1 MQMKIFRTDPDAA
14 LQAAQ
19 ADLQAAERR
28 IGELQIERAA
38 AIEQAEGGEYVSAV
52 AMINT
57 ELAHLGASVV
67 AHGARVVAMKTRCHQ
82 QVLARR
88 EQDRQAGI
96 ADVRKRLGKRSAA
109 ARKLDTALA
118 EIKRSFAELMAADE
132 EAFSDFPP
140 SVSPLGRL
148 AHFRL
153 DGFQALSAWRRP
165 QPPSA
170 GIVRR
175 VAELDAFNFADA
187 IEARNREVIEML
199 ESSPL
204 PADEVAA

>member
-1 MQMKIFRTDPDAA
+1 MKIFRADPDAA

-38 AIEQAEGGEYVSAV
+38 AIEQAEGSEYVSAV
-52 AMINT
+52 AKIST
-57 ELAHLGASVV
+57 ELAHLGASVGAHRDRV
-67 AHGARVVAMKTRCHQ
+67 AAMETRRRQ
-82 QVLARR
+82 QILARR

-96 ADVRKRLGKRSAA
+96 ADVRKRLGKRSVA

-118 EIKRSFAELMAADE
+118 EVKRSFAELMEADE
-132 EAFSDFPP
+132 EAFSNFPP
-140 SVSPLGRL
+140 SVSPLGQL

-153 DGFQALSAWRRP
+153 DGFQALSARRGP

-170 GIVRR
+170 GIIRR
-175 VAELDAFNFADA
+175 VVELDAFNFGDA
-187 IEARNREVIEML
+187 IEARNGEVIEML
-199 ESSPL
+199 ESASV
-204 PADEVAA
+204 PADEAAA